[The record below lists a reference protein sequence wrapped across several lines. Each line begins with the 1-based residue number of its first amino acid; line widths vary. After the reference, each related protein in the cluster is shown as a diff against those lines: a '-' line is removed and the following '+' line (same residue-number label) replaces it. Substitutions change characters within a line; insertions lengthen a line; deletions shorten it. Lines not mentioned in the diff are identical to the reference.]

1 MKLAS
6 VVLAVAC
13 LLVAAPAAGAATSY
27 KFKADVTVFQEAEWQ
42 VVSQTDDLC
51 SGSNVFNVYAGQGEG
66 YLRASGR
73 RKSVTFRKTR
83 AGLQSSALA
92 VPGFA
97 VRDAAYSSSREGSD
111 EDCDPPAPATVDTG
125 ACGLIVKRK
134 GTARLNMLL
143 IGGRLSLTGGL
154 YEPPTR
160 PRCPDAS
167 GYTGGIGYAGP
178 ARSRKDVDKLIQ
190 NPRVRSIELGASA
203 KNKSLEGNVSPSPAF
218 NLRSSSGTGTARW
231 SVKLTRVKK

>member
-1 MKLAS
+1 MRFSPLA
-6 VVLAVAC
+6 LAVTS
-13 LLVAAPAAGAATSY
+13 LLVAAPAATAATSY

-42 VVSQTDDLC
+42 VVSQSDDLC
-51 SGSNVFNVYAGQGEG
+51 GSSNVFNVYSGQGEG

-83 AGLQSSALA
+83 AGLESSRFA

-97 VRDAAYSSSREGSD
+97 VRDAAYSSSREGFD
-111 EDCDPPAPATVDTG
+111 EDCDPPAPLTVNTG
-125 ACGLIVKRK
+125 ACGLIIKRK
-134 GTARLNMLL
+134 GPARLNMLV

-154 YEPPTR
+154 YEPAER

-203 KNKSLEGNVSPSPAF
+203 KNKSLEGDVSPSPAF